1 VDRLTTD
8 ERVQRIPE
16 EPARVIFDGRV
27 LVVRAS
33 DRLPRRK
40 LFEHPAE
47 LDVLSWQELVAHV
60 ARETAAIRLARAA
73 RLFDVCTL
81 ALRSNTFMCGIHA
94 TLGQH

>member
-8 ERVQRIPE
+8 ERVQRIRE
-16 EPARVIFDGRV
+16 EPARVILDGRV

-33 DRLPRRK
+33 DRLPRRE

-60 ARETAAIRLARAA
+60 ARDTAEIRLARAA
-73 RLFDVCTL
+73 RRFDVCTL
-81 ALRSNTFMCGIHA
+81 GLRSTTFMGGIHA
-94 TLGQH
+94 TLRQH